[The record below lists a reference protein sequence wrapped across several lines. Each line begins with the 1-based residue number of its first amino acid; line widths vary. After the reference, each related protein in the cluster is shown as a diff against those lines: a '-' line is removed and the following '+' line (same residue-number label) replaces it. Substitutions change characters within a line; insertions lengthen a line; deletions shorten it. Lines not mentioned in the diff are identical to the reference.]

1 MILEIIGLILLA
13 TIFQIFKQSFLS
25 DILGIDLLLF
35 STVIASSHY
44 GFISGLFVA
53 FLPITISSFFRF
65 RMSMVIALILLIVIA
80 LVSSLLEIPLF
91 YLGLI
96 TAFIYSL
103 LTFII
108 FRLMD
113 KDTLIFSITYFIFNI
128 ILFKIFF

>member
-1 MILEIIGLILLA
+1 MILEIIGLIILA
-13 TIFQIFKQSFLS
+13 TVFQIFKQSFLP

-53 FLPITISSFFRF
+53 ILPITISSFFRL
-65 RMSMVIALILLIVIA
+65 RMSMIIALIILIVIA

-113 KDTLIFSITYFIFNI
+113 KDTLIFSITYFIFNM

>member
-1 MILEIIGLILLA
+1 MILEIIGLIILA
-13 TIFQIFKQSFLS
+13 TVFQIFKQSFLP

-53 FLPITISSFFRF
+53 ILPITISSLFRF
-65 RMSMVIALILLIVIA
+65 RMSMIIALIILIVIA

-113 KDTLIFSITYFIFNI
+113 KDTLIFSITYFIFNV
-128 ILFKIFF
+128 ILFRIFF